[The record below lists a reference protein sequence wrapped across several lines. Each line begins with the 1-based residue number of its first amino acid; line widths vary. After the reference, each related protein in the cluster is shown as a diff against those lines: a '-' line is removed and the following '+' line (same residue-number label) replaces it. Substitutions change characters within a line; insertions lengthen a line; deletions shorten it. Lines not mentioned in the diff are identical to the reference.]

1 MTIIWATLF
10 FFSFFYGHICGT
22 CKFPGQGQIGTAAAS
37 LHHNLQQCWI
47 LNPLSKVKDQTLILM
62 DTDQFHYHWATM
74 GNPHL
79 GHSMDKVWGQDCLL
93 SIKRNSHQCPV
104 QLAGCR
110 VSSSPVALTCSGAS
124 AVSSSCVRL
133 GRRSFTSMCIQ
144 VFYLWA
150 SSVHPV
156 VLRSHRDISPSLEPC
171 FWNCGPQS
179 FVNCEII
186 WVSFN

>member
-1 MTIIWATLF
+1 
-10 FFSFFYGHICGT
+10 
-22 CKFPGQGQIGTAAAS
+22 
-37 LHHNLQQCWI
+37 
-47 LNPLSKVKDQTLILM
+47 
-62 DTDQFHYHWATM
+62 M

-79 GHSMDKVWGQDCLL
+79 GHSMDKVWGRDCLL

-156 VLRSHRDISPSLEPC
+156 VLRSHGDYQSLFGALFLKLWTTVLCKLWDYLSE
-171 FWNCGPQS
+171 FQLA
-179 FVNCEII
+179 FVKNGR
-186 WVSFN
+186 FNKKEWKIPGTSTEAVGASLNSVFGIMLFKYCDPN